1 MKNQIK
7 VLLLASASS
16 AHTIKWGNG
25 LLSAG
30 CDVTIF
36 SLNSSFDMDQYSKGI
51 RIESINIPSNVL
63 SAKFGSI
70 EKLVYIKALPK
81 LKRLLAQI
89 QPNILHAHY
98 ASSYGLLAAFAGF
111 HPLIVS
117 VWGGDIFTFPN
128 KSFLNKNLINYLLKK
143 TDRILST
150 SHFMAAEIEKYTSKK
165 ILVTPF
171 GIDTEKFKPKIDQSL
186 FNGGDIV
193 IGTVKGL
200 EQPYGIEY
208 LLQAFKL
215 IYEKYPNL
223 PMKLLIVG
231 GGSLELK
238 LKKLAKELNIDKVT
252 TFTGYIEYKNIEQYH
267 NMLDIY
273 LALSVMDDES
283 FGVAILEAGACEKPV
298 IVSDIGGLPE
308 VVEHN
313 YTGIVVSPRD
323 SVQASKAIERLLFNK
338 EERIKMGKSSRIRIL
353 EKYDFKRNL
362 EDMVNVYSDVLLDRK

>member
-1 MKNQIK
+1 MQKRIK

-16 AHTIKWGNG
+16 AHTIKWANG
-25 LLSAG
+25 LLSTG

-36 SLNSSFDMDQYSKGI
+36 SLNSSFDMSQYTEGV
-51 RIESINIPSNVL
+51 RIESINIPRNIL
-63 SAKFGSI
+63 SSKFGSI
-70 EKLVYIKALPK
+70 EKIVYILALPK
-81 LKRLLAQI
+81 LKRLLNQMK
-89 QPNILHAHY
+89 PDILHAHY
-98 ASSYGLLAAFAGF
+98 ASSYGLLAAFTGF

-128 KSFLNKNLINYLLKK
+128 KSFINKNLINDLFRK

-150 SHFMAAEIEKYTSKK
+150 SHFMAEEIKKYTSKR

-171 GIDTEKFKPKIDQSL
+171 GIDTEKFKPKKNHSL
-186 FNGGDIV
+186 FDEGNIV
-193 IGTVKGL
+193 IGTVRGL
-200 EQPYGIEY
+200 EELYGIEY
-208 LLQAFKL
+208 LMQAFKF
-215 IYEKYPNL
+215 IYEKYLNL
-223 PMKLLIVG
+223 QMKLLIVG

-238 LKKLAKELNIDKVT
+238 LKKLAKELNIDEAT
-252 TFTGYIEYKNIEQYH
+252 TFTGFIEYKNIEQYH

-273 LALSVMDDES
+273 LALSDYDES

-313 YTGIVVSPRD
+313 NTGIVVPPRD
-323 SVQASKAIERLLFNK
+323 SVQASKAIEYLLLNK
-338 EERIKMGKSSRIRIL
+338 EERIKMGKSSRRRIL

-362 EDMVNVYSDVLLDRK
+362 EDMVNIYYDVLSARK

>member
-1 MKNQIK
+1 MQKRIK

-16 AHTIKWGNG
+16 AHTIKWANG
-25 LLSAG
+25 LLSTG

-36 SLNSSFDMDQYSKGI
+36 SLNSSFDMSQYTEGV
-51 RIESINIPSNVL
+51 RIESINIPRNIL
-63 SAKFGSI
+63 SSKFGSI
-70 EKLVYIKALPK
+70 EKIVYILALPK
-81 LKRLLAQI
+81 LKRLLNQMK
-89 QPNILHAHY
+89 PDILHAHY
-98 ASSYGLLAAFAGF
+98 ASSYGLLAAFTGF

-128 KSFLNKNLINYLLKK
+128 KSFINKNLINDLFRK

-150 SHFMAAEIEKYTSKK
+150 SHFMAEEIKKYTSKR

-171 GIDTEKFKPKIDQSL
+171 GIDTEKFKPKKNHSL
-186 FNGGDIV
+186 FDEGNIV
-193 IGTVKGL
+193 IGTVRGL
-200 EQPYGIEY
+200 EELYGIEY
-208 LLQAFKL
+208 LMQAFKF
-215 IYEKYPNL
+215 IYEKYLNL
-223 PMKLLIVG
+223 QMKLLIVG

-238 LKKLAKELNIDKVT
+238 LKKLAKELNIDEAT
-252 TFTGYIEYKNIEQYH
+252 TFTGFIEYKNIEQYH

-273 LALSVMDDES
+273 LALSDYDES

-313 YTGIVVSPRD
+313 NTGIVVPPRD
-323 SVQASKAIERLLFNK
+323 SVQASKAIEYLLFNK
-338 EERIKMGKSSRIRIL
+338 EERIKMGKSSRRRIL

-362 EDMVNVYSDVLLDRK
+362 EDMVNIYYDVLSARK